1 MTFTL
6 AYYNMALITA
16 VKGYRVQA
24 FERFV
29 AVTTKFQKALKFLET
44 AKILLLSLCC
54 VYTGDL
60 SLKKRNRLR
69 LVELTLSP

>member
-1 MTFTL
+1 
-6 AYYNMALITA
+6 MALITA

-29 AVTTKFQKALKFLET
+29 AVTTKLQKTLKFLET

-60 SLKKRNRLR
+60 PLKKRN
-69 LVELTLSP
+69 